1 MLDIGEVSRRTGH
14 PPSTLRYYEQK
25 GLIQSNG
32 RNGLRRTFS
41 DSVLDRLALISLGR
55 AAGFSLAEIGEVFGG
70 TRGIRINRKK
80 LLAKAAEIDA
90 HIQRLIKIRDGLRT
104 TAACPEKRHMT
115 CPNFRRTL
123 ESAASGDF
131 PPLNATDL

>member
-1 MLDIGEVSRRTGH
+1 MLDIGEVARRSGH
-14 PPSTLRYYEQK
+14 APSTLRYYEQK

-41 DSVLDRLALISLGR
+41 DTVLDRLALISLGR
-55 AAGFSLAEIGEVFGG
+55 AAGFSLDEIGEVFHG
-70 TRGIRINRKK
+70 TRGVRINRKK

-90 HIQRLIKIRDGLRT
+90 HVERLIKIRDGLRH
-104 TAACPEKRHMT
+104 TAACPERSHMA

-123 ESAASGDF
+123 QSAANGEF
-131 PPLNATDL
+131 PPLNTAKL